1 MQRPMSATRGIQA
14 RLSESL
20 RLTLVYRLARELNA
34 ELRSADVV
42 RRVLH
47 STAEALG
54 TPYAS
59 LVSLRCGEIDTA
71 YAIGGAPRTDPRPV
85 LARVLRDGLAGFVL
99 ESGRTMVVNDIE
111 VNPLWLPL
119 PDEPLSPQIGSALC
133 VPLIHAGETVGVMTL
148 AHPAREYFTAD
159 AINLTAT
166 ISEMGAAAL
175 SNTLL
180 VELAREAEQR
190 YAALFDDAI
199 VPIIITD
206 PRRDPGGEPARVRVS
221 RLHHDELTSA
231 PSPRFHGET
240 IGTLIGDDYDRFQ
253 RGQRCLFARPSF
265 AKMARAARSR
275 STSSGQSRRGNRPRP
290 VDRARPRR
298 RSWRRRCA
306 RL

>member
-1 MQRPMSATRGIQA
+1 MMRGSGAGIAARCWLFRRTRSIFSTTPRRAISLCAGFRKRCARQRSTIFTGPARRHDTQTSWGMCYNPLLGGRMQRPMSATRGIQA
-14 RLSESL
+14 RLSETL

-47 STAEALG
+47 SAAEALG

-59 LVSLRCGEIDTA
+59 LVSLRRGEIDTA

-180 VELAREAEQR
+180 A
-190 YAALFDDAI
+190 DPPPDA
-199 VPIIITD
+199 
-206 PRRDPGGEPARVRVS
+206 
-221 RLHHDELTSA
+221 
-231 PSPRFHGET
+231 
-240 IGTLIGDDYDRFQ
+240 
-253 RGQRCLFARPSF
+253 
-265 AKMARAARSR
+265 
-275 STSSGQSRRGNRPRP
+275 
-290 VDRARPRR
+290 
-298 RSWRRRCA
+298 
-306 RL
+306 